1 MSVIAGNVIVA
12 LCYIGLLGATLF
24 VLKRAAGYQ
33 QETKPNIRCFN
44 SSNNPYWT
52 LSKYLGWRYTL
63 LAVALK
69 DKQYLLTQ
77 LMSMVLY
84 ITAML
89 RINAVTLWAIALA
102 PVGITLGVF
111 LNEYWRVGNT

>member
-84 ITAML
+84 ITAL
-89 RINAVTLWAIALA
+89 LQDQCKLPSGPWPSFTSRNY
-102 PVGITLGVF
+102 PGGVF
-111 LNEYWRVGNT
+111 LNEYWRY